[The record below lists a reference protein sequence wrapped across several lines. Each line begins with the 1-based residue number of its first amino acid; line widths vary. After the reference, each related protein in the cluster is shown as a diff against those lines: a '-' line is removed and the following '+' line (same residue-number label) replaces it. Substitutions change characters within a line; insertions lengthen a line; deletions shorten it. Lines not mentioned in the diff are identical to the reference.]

1 MPSISKSR
9 PAIID
14 NTHFSAKLQSIC
26 KGDGD
31 IRAGTGDGD
40 VCAGNA

>member
-1 MPSISKSR
+1 MKNR
-9 PAIID
+9 LGTID
-14 NTHFSAKLQSIC
+14 NTHFSAKLKNIY